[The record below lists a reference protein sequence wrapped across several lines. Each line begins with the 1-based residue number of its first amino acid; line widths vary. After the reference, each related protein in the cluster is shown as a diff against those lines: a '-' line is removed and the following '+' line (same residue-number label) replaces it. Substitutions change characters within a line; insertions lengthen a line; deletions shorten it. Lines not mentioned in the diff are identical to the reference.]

1 MSLATALA
9 IAQLTGVAIIP
20 TVTTASVYSL
30 IRRHE
35 SRETTLRCLASRC
48 IAQHK
53 IAYKDL
59 VPAHLESFVQ
69 LHSAEKL

>member
-1 MSLATALA
+1 M
-9 IAQLTGVAIIP
+9 IIIIVS
-20 TVTTASVYSL
+20 VTTAPVYAL

-53 IAYKDL
+53 IPYRNV
-59 VPAHLESFVQ
+59 VPQHLEAFVQ